1 MKKIIVGLSVLTT
14 LHAIN
19 YDELVELALKNNTQL
34 EIFQTQQ
41 EQLLLEGKISTRMA
55 NPELEVG
62 IADFS
67 YRRVFE
73 KHDFGRSIGLSQS
86 LLLPS
91 VKRDRNRF
99 SQSQVDRHKA
109 SYQVKKQTFV
119 YALAMKYL
127 EYKEAIKLEAL
138 QEEALMISENIRL
151 IAQKRYTLGTG
162 LKSEFLQ
169 AKIEHKRLQNSKNS
183 LALKVK
189 QILNELQALAKVEA
203 LTSLESEHTFRAMRA
218 GDLHPLLSVSKEQEK
233 LAKAKERMVS
243 HNIESV
249 SFFSE
254 LEAEPSEDI
263 FRVGVSIALPMF
275 NQKSEEKQLAKIE
288 QANAKLLF
296 KSQEKSLKIEI
307 EQLKNERAMLEG
319 LLVDHEGLRVEQNE
333 LLETYKRGYGIAKIN
348 LLEVQMTKQSLI
360 DNEESIIKIKMAI
373 ERNIVKMNYLKG
385 VRYE

>member
-1 MKKIIVGLSVLTT
+1 
-14 LHAIN
+14 
-19 YDELVELALKNNTQL
+19 
-34 EIFQTQQ
+34 
-41 EQLLLEGKISTRMA
+41 
-55 NPELEVG
+55 
-62 IADFS
+62 
-67 YRRVFE
+67 
-73 KHDFGRSIGLSQS
+73 
-86 LLLPS
+86 
-91 VKRDRNRF
+91 
-99 SQSQVDRHKA
+99 
-109 SYQVKKQTFV
+109 
-119 YALAMKYL
+119 
-127 EYKEAIKLEAL
+127 
-138 QEEALMISENIRL
+138 
-151 IAQKRYTLGTG
+151 
-162 LKSEFLQ
+162 
-169 AKIEHKRLQNSKNS
+169 
-183 LALKVK
+183 
-189 QILNELQALAKVEA
+189 
-203 LTSLESEHTFRAMRA
+203 MRA

-254 LEAEPSEDI
+254 LETEPSEDI